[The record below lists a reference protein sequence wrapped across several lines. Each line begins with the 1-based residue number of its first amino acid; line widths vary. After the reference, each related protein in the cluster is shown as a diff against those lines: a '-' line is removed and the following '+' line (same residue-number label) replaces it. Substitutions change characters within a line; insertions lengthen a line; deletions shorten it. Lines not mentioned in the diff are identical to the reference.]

1 MILPFSLCVTFRFL
15 PAIISIVLPAL
26 MSSPSTPTLLL
37 PFLVPPVVAL
47 AFNVKAA
54 LFTAFTT
61 ESTVAILPVSP
72 SFTLTVPES
81 LPVVTDSMAPV
92 TTFNPLLSSVVIVV
106 SSVLTFRPS
115 LFTSK
120 DLSAGFIEI
129 VLFPVSSF
137 FNPSPRFTLY
147 FTVDTLLLVV
157 STVAV
162 VPSPFIKFTV
172 SYGFTKST
180 SLLLPC
186 KFHPAFNTSPTVA
199 ALFLISPTLVG
210 AVALVVGSIVPVLA
224 PSKLLA
230 TFVIR
235 LPPLFNPS

>member
-1 MILPFSLCVTFRFL
+1 
-15 PAIISIVLPAL
+15 
-26 MSSPSTPTLLL
+26 MSSPFSPTLLL

-81 LPVVTDSMAPV
+81 VPVVTDSMAPV

-106 SSVLTFRPS
+106 PSVLTFTPS
-115 LFTSK
+115 FVTSK
-120 DLSAGFIEI
+120 DLSAGFIVI
-129 VLFPVSSF
+129 LLSPF
-137 FNPSPRFTLY
+137 FSKPLPKFTLY
-147 FTVDTLLLVV
+147 FTVDTLLFVV

-172 SYGFTKST
+172 SYGCTKSF
-180 SLLLPC
+180 SSPLPC

-199 ALFLISPTLVG
+199 ALFLIPTTSSG
-210 AVALVVGSIVPVLA
+210 AAALVVGGVVPALA
-224 PSKLLA
+224 PFKLLA

-235 LPPLFNPS
+235 LPPLFNPSWFNVTVF